1 MGWATGLATG
11 LATVLAMGGFM
22 ATQAPIGA
30 ALFLDHLQIFAM
42 ASLAGRL
49 LTSLRIPQSPV
60 AELQRQAAEEVARAL
75 AGERPRNWVN
85 PW

>member
-1 MGWATGLATG
+1 MGWATVLVTA
-11 LATVLAMGGFM
+11 LAMGGFM

-60 AELQRQAAEEVARAL
+60 ARVL
-75 AGERPRNWVN
+75 AGERPRNWAN